1 MYSTVGISQH
11 ISISRLPFS
20 FYFRPRAVQAD
31 LVPSHILSSIWSV
44 SFSGH
49 VVQVGIKVFFS
60 LFYLVN
66 FLFRPRGADM
76 PQSIFF
82 SRLPFIFCYVRPRGA
97 EHASI
102 HILLSSSIFSNSDLV
117 VHGGLN
123 TFFCSSLF
131 C

>member
-1 MYSTVGISQH
+1 MYSTVGMSQH

-82 SRLPFIFCYVRPRGA
+82 SRLPFIFSHFRPRGA
-97 EHASI
+97 GRPHRIYFSHPFFGLFPFSTTWCRHASI
-102 HILLSSSIFSNSDLV
+102 HLSSSI
-117 VHGGLN
+117 
-123 TFFCSSLF
+123 
-131 C
+131 